1 MKKIVFIDDFRALIT
16 HGHMYGVSMG
26 YQRIWE
32 EGLER
37 GVDAVMFGHTHRP
50 MLEEDEDLILLNP
63 GSLSYPRQKGRQ
75 RSYIVME
82 KEKGKK
88 PSAKKLLKQ
97 STLNRYLKRIQISA
111 RLSKP
116 PQDLTPR
123 KMSFRTVLKR
133 L

>member
-1 MKKIVFIDDFRALIT
+1 MKFISKLISVLAFSGAAVATQAAERPNVIIVFIDDFRALIT

-63 GSLSYPRQKGRQ
+63 GSLSYPRQEGR
-75 RSYIVME
+75 RPSYAVME
-82 KEKGKK
+82 LQQGKA
-88 PSAKKLLKQ
+88 PVAEI
-97 STLNRYLKRIQISA
+97 RYL
-111 RLSKP
+111 
-116 PQDLTPR
+116 
-123 KMSFRTVLKR
+123 
-133 L
+133 